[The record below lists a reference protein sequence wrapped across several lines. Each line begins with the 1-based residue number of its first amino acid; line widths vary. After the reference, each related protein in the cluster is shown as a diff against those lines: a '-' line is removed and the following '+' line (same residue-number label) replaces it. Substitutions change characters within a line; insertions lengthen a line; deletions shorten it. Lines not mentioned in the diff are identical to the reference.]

1 MQACT
6 FHIGDLVVA
15 IPTEEIREIVL
26 PQAVT
31 PLPLAPALVRGLTHV
46 RGDIHIAVN
55 LHARLAQSDSDLNT
69 DNCLQVIL
77 TEKHGAIALLVDAVG
92 DIVDFPEESSVFES
106 GVLVMKAETQHNG
119 EVLLLHVAD
128 ALNPTVSPGE

>member
-6 FHIGDLVVA
+6 FHIGELLVA

-26 PQAVT
+26 PQTVT

-46 RGDIHIAVN
+46 RGDIHIAVY
-55 LHARLAQSDSDLNT
+55 LHARLAQSESDLNA

-77 TEKHGAIALLVDAVG
+77 TENHGAIALLVDAVG
-92 DIVDFPEESSVFES
+92 DIVDFPEESSVFEP
-106 GVLVMKAETQHNG
+106 GALAMKAETQHNG
-119 EVLLLHVAD
+119 EVLLLHVAN
-128 ALNPTVSPGE
+128 AINPTATPGE